1 LPAADFHKQGI
12 GYAMCP
18 QCGHLNGIYEDT
30 AEYCAALY
38 ARHGG
43 AGYAKTYTPGTEA
56 EYAARVRQV
65 YVPKAEFLLDVL
77 RTPGEEAANLRYADL
92 GAGSGYFMAALR
104 TCGVERVTGFEVSR
118 CQVETANRMLGGPF
132 VVRHDM
138 DALQGIVQG
147 LDAEVVS
154 MIGVLEHLRRP
165 RETLA
170 ALCANRAVK
179 YLFLSV
185 PLFSPCVFLEMVFP
199 DVMQRHLAGG
209 HTHLFTESS
218 LDWTFREHGL
228 QILGEWWFGVDAM
241 DWLRSVE
248 IRLERD
254 EATARMA
261 GRWRE
266 LMTPAMDG
274 LQEQLDR
281 RRMSSEVHLVLEV
294 RR

>member
-1 LPAADFHKQGI
+1 
-12 GYAMCP
+12 
-18 QCGHLNGIYEDT
+18 
-30 AEYCAALY
+30 
-38 ARHGG
+38 
-43 AGYAKTYTPGTEA
+43 
-56 EYAARVRQV
+56 
-65 YVPKAEFLLDVL
+65 
-77 RTPGEEAANLRYADL
+77 
-92 GAGSGYFMAALR
+92 
-104 TCGVERVTGFEVSR
+104 
-118 CQVETANRMLGGPF
+118 
-132 VVRHDM
+132 M

-218 LDWTFREHGL
+218 LDWTFHKHGL

-294 RR
+294 CR